1 MRIIEAIRLRKQIS
15 GEIWLPLSGVLS
27 ILFALMLILRP
38 AVGALSIVWILAG
51 YVLLLGV
58 FLVFLGIELKKF
70 QAAH

>member
-1 MRIIEAIRLRKQIS
+1 
-15 GEIWLPLSGVLS
+15 
-27 ILFALMLILRP
+27 
-38 AVGALSIVWILAG
+38 VWILAG